1 MTIEN
6 YLDDLK
12 IQQTNLANNLTTKGV
27 PSSASEL
34 FNSLV
39 PKVLQIQTSDPNLHD
54 NSGLIDILFQ
64 NSSGGI
70 DPNGYFRASVSGVE
84 LKPQAKNIRDIYIP
98 EITGEF
104 SFLRNCSY
112 LETLGNISF
121 PNCAGVNSDRGDGLF
136 SGNSKLVSVGNID
149 LSSCTNFY
157 KLFANCSKLETVGE
171 IKVKDF
177 TELTIVN
184 CSQMFYGTKITKFNH
199 LFNTQVHVR
208 VSLFNALSNCPNLE
222 TISDIN
228 GWVDSFAMS
237 GSTAVKNVGKIN
249 CEYIKNDGNFSC
261 TFSGCN
267 NLESFGG
274 FTNIKIN
281 FSWGLP
287 DVPNKEEICL
297 SLANSMATITGKTLT
312 LINGATLPESA
323 RTIITGKGWTIN
335 ESV

>member
-39 PKVLQIQTSDPNLHD
+39 PKVLQIQTTDPNLHD

-64 NSSGGI
+64 NSSGVI
-70 DPNGYFRASVSGVE
+70 DPNGYFRATISGAE

-104 SFLRNCSY
+104 SFLRNCPY

-157 KLFANCSKLETVGE
+157 KLFANCSKLETIGE

-177 TELTIVN
+177 APLEVVN
-184 CSQMFYGTKITKFNH
+184 CGQMFYGTNITEFNYP
-199 LFNTQVHVR
+199 FNQNAR

-222 TISDIN
+222 TISDIT
-228 GWVDSFAMS
+228 GFLDSFAMS

-249 CEYIKNDGNFSC
+249 CNYIKSDNNFSC
-261 TFSGCN
+261 SFSSCN
-267 NLESFGG
+267 NLASFGG
-274 FTNIKIN
+274 FIDIKVN

>member
-12 IQQTNLANNLTTKGV
+12 TQQTNLANNLTSKGV

-39 PKVLQIQTSDPNLHD
+39 PKVLQIQTSDPDLHD

-64 NSSGGI
+64 NSSGVI
-70 DPNGYFRASVSGVE
+70 DPNGYFRATTSGVE
-84 LKPQAKNIRDIYIP
+84 LKPQAKNIRDIYIS

-177 TELTIVN
+177 ALLEIVN
-184 CSQMFYGTKITKFNH
+184 CGQMFYGTKIQEFNYPFNTQARAS
-199 LFNTQVHVR
+199 LFNT
-208 VSLFNALSNCPNLE
+208 LSNCPNLE
-222 TISDIN
+222 TISNIT
-228 GWVDSFAMS
+228 GPISSFAMS
-237 GSTAVKNVGKIN
+237 GSTALKNVGAIQ
-249 CEYIKNDGNFSC
+249 CGYITSDNNFSC
-261 TFSGCN
+261 SFSGCN

-274 FTNIKIN
+274 FTGIKIN

-287 DVPNKEEICL
+287 DVTNKEEICL
-297 SLANSMATITGKTLT
+297 SLANSMATVTDKTLT

>member
-12 IQQTNLANNLTTKGV
+12 IQQTNLANNLTSKGV

-34 FNSLV
+34 LNSLV
-39 PKVLQIQTSDPNLHD
+39 PKVLQIQTTDPNLHD

-64 NSSGGI
+64 NSSGVI
-70 DPNGYFRASVSGVE
+70 DPNGYFNASVSGAE

-104 SFLRNCSY
+104 SFLRNCRY

-121 PNCAGVNSDRGDGLF
+121 PNCTGVYSDRGDGLF
-136 SGNSKLVSVGNID
+136 SGNSKLVTVGNID

-171 IKVKDF
+171 MKVKDF
-177 TELTIVN
+177 APAEIVN
-184 CSQMFYGTKITKFNH
+184 AGQMFYGTKITKFDYP
-199 LFNTQVHVR
+199 FNTNAR
-208 VSLFNALSNCPNLE
+208 ASLYDSLSNCTNLE
-222 TISDIN
+222 TISDIR
-228 GWVDSFAMS
+228 GVIQSFRMT
-237 GSTAVKNVGKIN
+237 GSTALKNVGEIT
-249 CEYIKNDGNFSC
+249 CGYITSDNNFSC

-274 FTNIKIN
+274 FNGIKIN

-287 DVPNKEEICL
+287 DVANKEEICL
-297 SLANSMATITGKTLT
+297 SLANSMGTVTDKTLT

>member
-12 IQQTNLANNLTTKGV
+12 IQQTNLANNLTTKGI

-64 NSSGGI
+64 NSSGVI
-70 DPNGYFRASVSGVE
+70 DPNGYFRASVSGFE

-177 TELTIVN
+177 APLEIVN
-184 CSQMFYGTKITKFNH
+184 CSQMFYGTNITEFNYP
-199 LFNTQVHVR
+199 FNQNAR
-208 VSLFNALSNCPNLE
+208 VSLFDALSNCPNLE
-222 TISDIN
+222 TISDIMAPIQ
-228 GWVDSFAMS
+228 SFRIT
-237 GSTAVKNVGKIN
+237 GSTALKNVGEIT
-249 CEYIKNDGNFSC
+249 CGYITSDNNFSC

-274 FTNIKIN
+274 FTDIKIN

-287 DVPNKEEICL
+287 DVANKEEICL

-323 RTIITGKGWTIN
+323 RTIITGKGWTIS

>member
-12 IQQTNLANNLTTKGV
+12 IQQTNLANNLTSKGI
-27 PSSASEL
+27 PSSTSEL

-39 PKVLQIQTSDPNLHD
+39 PKVLQIQTTDPNLHD

-64 NSSGGI
+64 NSSGVI
-70 DPNGYFRASVSGVE
+70 DPNGYFNASVSGVE

-104 SFLRNCSY
+104 SFLRNCRY
-112 LETLGNISF
+112 LEKLGNISF

-136 SGNSKLVSVGNID
+136 SGNSKLVTVGNID

-177 TELTIVN
+177 APLEVVN
-184 CSQMFYGTKITKFNH
+184 CGQMFYGTNITEFNYP
-199 LFNTQVHVR
+199 FNQNAR

-222 TISDIN
+222 TISDII
-228 GWVDSFAMS
+228 GFLDSFAMS

-249 CEYIKNDGNFSC
+249 CNYIKSDNNFSC

-274 FTNIKIN
+274 FIDIKVN

-287 DVPNKEEICL
+287 DVANKEEICL

-323 RTIITGKGWTIN
+323 RSIITGKGWTIS